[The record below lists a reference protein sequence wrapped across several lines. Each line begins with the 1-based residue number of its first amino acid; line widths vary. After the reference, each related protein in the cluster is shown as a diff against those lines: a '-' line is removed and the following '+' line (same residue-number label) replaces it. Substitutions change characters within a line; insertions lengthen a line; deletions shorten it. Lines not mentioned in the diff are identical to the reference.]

1 MFQADIRSHT
11 GIKSMPLSAD
21 DRRPEFRIAYFGL
34 GPKFQRL
41 LEIVLKHAK
50 NNPYRFVL
58 SDSHEQGNFDLAL
71 VDMTTAGGPEV
82 AKTLSHVLHGRGIV
96 KVGRRDD
103 ESRPKDDL
111 MFAKFTAGLV
121 GTLNVFVERYFNVSP
136 LQTHSRPI
144 VPGLTI
150 FEDGEIRRPRALV
163 VDDSPTV
170 RKQMSIALNQIGVD
184 AETVS
189 SAFEALDTLAMR
201 HYEIVFADVMMPEMD
216 GYKLVKE
223 IKRDRALRG
232 LPVVMLTSKSSP
244 FDLVRGALA
253 GTNSYLVK
261 PTTMHTLR
269 SVTLRHLRRVLAK
282 RHEQGFI
289 GQFAT
294 A

>member
-11 GIKSMPLSAD
+11 GIKALPQSPND
-21 DRRPEFRIAYFGL
+21 GRPEFRIAYFGL

-41 LEIVLKHAK
+41 MEIVIKHAK

-58 SDSHEQGNFDLAL
+58 ADSREHGSFDLAL
-71 VDMTTAGGPEV
+71 VDMTTAGGAEV
-82 AKTLSHVLHGRGIV
+82 AKTLDRVLHGRGIV
-96 KVGRRDD
+96 KVGRRFEDN
-103 ESRPKDDL
+103 RPKDDL
-111 MFAKFTAGLV
+111 VFARFTAGLV
-121 GTLNVFVERYFNVSP
+121 ATLNQFVERYFKVSP
-136 LQTHSRPI
+136 LQAHSRPI
-144 VPGLTI
+144 IPGLTI

-170 RKQMSIALNQIGVD
+170 RKQMSIALNQLGVE

-216 GYKLVKE
+216 GYRLVKE
-223 IKRDRALRG
+223 IKRDRDLRG

-261 PTTMHTLR
+261 PTTMGTLR
-269 SVTLRHLRRVLAK
+269 SVTFRHLKKVLAK
-282 RHEQGFI
+282 RQEGGFS
-289 GQFAT
+289 GVLAG